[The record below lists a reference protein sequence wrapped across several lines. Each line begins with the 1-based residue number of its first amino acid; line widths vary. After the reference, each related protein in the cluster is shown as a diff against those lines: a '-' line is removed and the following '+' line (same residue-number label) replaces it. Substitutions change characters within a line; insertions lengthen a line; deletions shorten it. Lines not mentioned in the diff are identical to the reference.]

1 MPYCGA
7 KSPAL
12 RRALLR
18 TTGAVLLLAL
28 GACSRHGEIN
38 AKLFVGKWHSSRLA
52 TPLYLYENGEWEIKK
67 DDGAVLQYG
76 VWEYK
81 DRRILWSYKLGKQFG
96 HDANTVLAASAQE
109 IRLQEADNSITI
121 LSKLGPVTH

>member
-1 MPYCGA
+1 MCCGA
-7 KSPAL
+7 ET
-12 RRALLR
+12 RRALLL
-18 TTGAVLLLAL
+18 AAALLLAL
-28 GACSRHGEIN
+28 PGCSRHAEIN

-52 TPLYLYENGEWEIKK
+52 TPLYLYENGEWEIKQ
-67 DDGAVLQYG
+67 DGGAVLQYG

-81 DRRILWSYKLGKQFG
+81 DQRILWSYKLGKTIG

-109 IRLQEADNSITI
+109 IRLQESDHSITV